1 MKTRGGWLLRVT
13 LPCLLL
19 TRICYSFKL
28 TSEIDDK
35 LLECLDFFLLLIPQ
49 VHCSNFVILPRKCI
63 ALPRTKGFA
72 IDPVKPHGVFTSC
85 FGAEGGE
92 MQHHGSAL
100 LVKEAVREK
109 MGRKNDP
116 RELSKGIWSALRENK
131 AALTLGLVADF

>member
-1 MKTRGGWLLRVT
+1 MVT

-19 TRICYSFKL
+19 THICHSFKL
-28 TSEIDDK
+28 TSEIRDE
-35 LLECLDFFLLLIPQ
+35 LSESLDFFFPSSLR
-49 VHCSNFVILPRKCI
+49 CSNFVILPRKFI

-72 IDPVKPHGVFTSC
+72 IDPVKPHGVFTPR
-85 FGAEGGE
+85 FGAEGWE
-92 MQHHGSAL
+92 MQHHGSTL

-109 MGRKNDP
+109 VGRKNDP